1 MHQRVNIDARLD
13 AVRSMV
19 EEDVRKD
26 VDRQKSL
33 WFSFMSELRVR
44 CTRIEKAR
52 RGPRPSNLSQKKSIR

>member
-33 WFSFMSELRVR
+33 RFSFMSELRVR
-44 CTRIEKAR
+44 CTRIEEDLEEAK
-52 RGPRPSNLSQKKSIR
+52 RGAGAL

>member
-44 CTRIEKAR
+44 CTRIE
-52 RGPRPSNLSQKKSIR
+52 

>member
-1 MHQRVNIDARLD
+1 MHQRVNLDARLD
-13 AVRSMV
+13 AVRTMV

-44 CTRIEKAR
+44 CTRIEEDLEEAKR
-52 RGPRPSNLSQKKSIR
+52 RAGAL

>member
-44 CTRIEKAR
+44 CTRIEEDLEKAR
-52 RGPRPSNLSQKKSIR
+52 WGPGRSNLSQK

>member
-1 MHQRVNIDARLD
+1 MHQRVNLDARLD
-13 AVRSMV
+13 AVRTMV

-44 CTRIEKAR
+44 CTRIEEDLEEAN
-52 RGPRPSNLSQKKSIR
+52 RGAGAL